1 MTIRL
6 GMLTP
11 SCNSVLEP
19 MTSAI
24 VANLDGVTAH
34 FSRFRV
40 EEISLR
46 EPSIRQF
53 EQTPMLQAASLL
65 ADAKVDVI
73 AWNGTAG
80 SWLGYDNEVAL
91 CASITRET
99 GIPAT
104 TTLLTIDQLFRVNQ
118 VARFGLVSPY
128 TEDVQ
133 KQIIANF
140 AARGFECVAEQR
152 LNLTDGF
159 VYAHTTAAQLS
170 AMLRSVAEAKPD
182 AGVILC
188 TNLKGAPL
196 VEMIEAE
203 TGMAVYDSICTT
215 LWGCL
220 RLVGYDTSRVTGWGQ
235 IFRSR

>member
-24 VANLDGVTAH
+24 VATLDGVTAH

-46 EPSIRQF
+46 EPSLRQF
-53 EQTPMLQAASLL
+53 DQAPMLEAANLL

-91 CASITRET
+91 CESITRET

-128 TEDVQ
+128 TEDVE

-140 AARGFECVAEQR
+140 AARGFDCVAGQR

-159 VYAHTTAAQLS
+159 AYALTTEAQLA
-170 AMLRSVAEAKPD
+170 AMLRTVAEAKPD

-196 VEMIEAE
+196 VAEIEAE

-220 RLVGYDTSRVTGWGQ
+220 RLVGYDTSRVKGWGK
-235 IFRSR
+235 IFQSH